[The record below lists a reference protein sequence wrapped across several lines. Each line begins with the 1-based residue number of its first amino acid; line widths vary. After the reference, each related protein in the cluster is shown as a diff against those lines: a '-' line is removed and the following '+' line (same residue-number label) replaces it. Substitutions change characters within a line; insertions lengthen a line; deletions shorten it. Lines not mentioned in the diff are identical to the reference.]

1 MKVTD
6 EMLRQYAAKARN
18 IWLDTLPEEDK
29 IPEHHFSE
37 EFMCSFEAIKAE
49 KKASNWKKGKH
60 LLRRTAAI
68 FLTVL
73 IGSGMWLGA
82 DSEARA
88 ALIRWFREFRED
100 YVVYTYEGEMPERD
114 IGSYACTWL
123 PDGMEVVDMDVSDTS
138 GYVVYTSEND
148 GFAVLS
154 YNYMHSGTAAY
165 LFPSEE
171 KELIHSEL
179 ELNGMH
185 ADIYEESGEK
195 NSCFIIW
202 FDETNQISFDI
213 NGNLSRE
220 EIIRMAE
227 SVQKNK

>member
-1 MKVTD
+1 MKLTD
-6 EMLRQYAAKARN
+6 EMLRQHAEQARD
-18 IWLDTLPEEDK
+18 IWLDTLPGDDE
-29 IPEHHFSE
+29 IPEHHFSD
-37 EFMCSFEAIKAE
+37 EFMASFKSMKAQE
-49 KKASNWKKGKH
+49 RIPRRKKGAGS
-60 LLRRTAAI
+60 LRRVAAV

-73 IGSGMWLGA
+73 IGSGMWLGTNA
-82 DSEARA
+82 ESRA